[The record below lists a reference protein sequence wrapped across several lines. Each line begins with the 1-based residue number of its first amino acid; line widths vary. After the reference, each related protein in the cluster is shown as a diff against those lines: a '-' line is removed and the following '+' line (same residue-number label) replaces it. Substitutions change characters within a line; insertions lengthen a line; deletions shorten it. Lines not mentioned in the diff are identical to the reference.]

1 MTEDLRIS
9 MIQSHIIW
17 EDREENLGYYGELLR
32 RVSGRTDL
40 AVLPETFTTGF
51 SMDVEK
57 QADTMES
64 QTVPTIKEWAKKYKL
79 AVAGS
84 FIAKDNG
91 KFYNRAFF
99 ITPEGEE
106 YYYDKRHLFRMAE
119 EDKHFSAGDK
129 RLIVPYKG
137 WNICLQVCYDL
148 RFPVWSRNVN
158 NEYDLLIY
166 VANWPEARKKAWKA
180 LLHAR
185 AIENMAYVC
194 GVNRVGVDG
203 KGFLFRGDSM
213 IYNAKGKKLADAG
226 KRCVAE
232 AKVCESIAW
241 VNQFNLTSKHMSDIE
256 FGFGNIELNDTG
268 DDFISMLQFEALS
281 PAQIDEIEEKGY
293 VFPIKYAGRANGTYF
308 SKDRTCSDSDYRTIA
323 RNRTIDKSRRAIR
336 NALLPYLNSPVLVN
350 PKTGYLAEIEIKKYQ
365 NVVKNILSTMEGNSE
380 ISGYSVLVSSNQNIL
395 LTDTLKII
403 YAIVPVGVTSKI
415 IVEEGFA
422 LTNA

>member
-57 QADTMES
+57 QADTMDGR
-64 QTVPTIKEWAKKYKL
+64 TVPTIKEWAKKYKL

-166 VANWPEARKKAWKA
+166 VAN
-180 LLHAR
+180 
-185 AIENMAYVC
+185 
-194 GVNRVGVDG
+194 
-203 KGFLFRGDSM
+203 
-213 IYNAKGKKLADAG
+213 
-226 KRCVAE
+226 
-232 AKVCESIAW
+232 
-241 VNQFNLTSKHMSDIE
+241 
-256 FGFGNIELNDTG
+256 
-268 DDFISMLQFEALS
+268 S
-281 PAQIDEIEEKGY
+281 PM
-293 VFPIKYAGRANGTYF
+293 AGRRRGRHCCMHVP
-308 SKDRTCSDSDYRTIA
+308 SRTW
-323 RNRTIDKSRRAIR
+323 
-336 NALLPYLNSPVLVN
+336 L
-350 PKTGYLAEIEIKKYQ
+350 
-365 NVVKNILSTMEGNSE
+365 M
-380 ISGYSVLVSSNQNIL
+380 SV
-395 LTDTLKII
+395 
-403 YAIVPVGVTSKI
+403 A
-415 IVEEGFA
+415 
-422 LTNA
+422 

>member
-57 QADTMES
+57 QADTMEG

-99 ITPEGEE
+99 ITPEGKE
-106 YYYDKRHLFRMAE
+106 YYYDKRHLFRMAG

-166 VANWPEARKKAWKA
+166 VANWPEARKKAWTGCLWTSHIITKTFF
-180 LLHAR
+180 
-185 AIENMAYVC
+185 YTQKC
-194 GVNRVGVDG
+194 GTWQAFHRPMH
-203 KGFLFRGDSM
+203 R
-213 IYNAKGKKLADAG
+213 
-226 KRCVAE
+226 
-232 AKVCESIAW
+232 KV
-241 VNQFNLTSKHMSDIE
+241 
-256 FGFGNIELNDTG
+256 
-268 DDFISMLQFEALS
+268 
-281 PAQIDEIEEKGY
+281 QI
-293 VFPIKYAGRANGTYF
+293 
-308 SKDRTCSDSDYRTIA
+308 C
-323 RNRTIDKSRRAIR
+323 
-336 NALLPYLNSPVLVN
+336 L
-350 PKTGYLAEIEIKKYQ
+350 
-365 NVVKNILSTMEGNSE
+365 
-380 ISGYSVLVSSNQNIL
+380 
-395 LTDTLKII
+395 
-403 YAIVPVGVTSKI
+403 
-415 IVEEGFA
+415 
-422 LTNA
+422 